1 MSKQKLLQELQGRA
15 YIKTVNFPESPQ
27 PRPSAEIPSNPYF
40 QTHFAHIHENIHDV
54 QGEVKQLRQ
63 HVADL
68 NMKLDK
74 LMSLFIDQQA
84 LLLGHHY
91 LTAGA
96 GINDTEH

>member
-1 MSKQKLLQELQGRA
+1 
-15 YIKTVNFPESPQ
+15 
-27 PRPSAEIPSNPYF
+27 
-40 QTHFAHIHENIHDV
+40 
-54 QGEVKQLRQ
+54 
-63 HVADL
+63 
-68 NMKLDK
+68 MKLDK